1 MPGSDLDLVTRGY
14 TISVRTAAF
23 GRIGEQ
29 YVMRDRN
36 GHRVALPLDA
46 QPDFLLEVWT
56 AFSRAAAEKEPAA
69 SMATGE
75 TVSAGEGDGPPAAP
89 SDRGWRLVAASQHLG
104 FSRRHVVETEQR
116 IVRQATLIQNLE
128 RSGASA
134 MATIGRTLLD
144 ALQASLCAAQ
154 ANVKRRQ
161 ELQYQSNERCA
172 GPRGTPDARKAPAE
186 LLHAASAALAPIG
199 S

>member
-29 YVMRDRN
+29 YVMRDRK
-36 GHRVALPLDA
+36 GHRVALPLDT

-56 AFSRAAAEKEPAA
+56 AFNAAAAEKEPVV
-69 SMATGE
+69 SMPTGE
-75 TVSAGEGDGPPAAP
+75 TVSAGDGAGLPAAP
-89 SDRGWRLVAASQHLG
+89 PDRGWRLVAATQHLD
-104 FSRRHVVETEQR
+104 FSRRHVTETQQR
-116 IVRQATLIQNLE
+116 IVRQATLIQSME
-128 RSGASA
+128 QSGCAK

-144 ALQASLCAAQ
+144 ALQSSLRAAH
-154 ANVKRRQ
+154 ANVERRQ
-161 ELQYQSNERCA
+161 ELLCQSNGGWA
-172 GPRGTPDARKAPAE
+172 GPHLEPHAREVPTESRHSAGAE
-186 LLHAASAALAPIG
+186 LAQIG